1 MPGLERWLQ
10 GSIIVHQPKVC
21 NSKSQQNVIAWFE
34 GLSFNRDTL
43 CQLPSQQ
50 KITDIERPHPAAR
63 NDSGFSFCK
72 HLISISASLDRR
84 IYESTSKHSRTTAP
98 AKTFPHRDVRSFCVV
113 LFVPSLLVSLTIS
126 IIKTCTQIM
135 QNFHSNYINH
145 TFLVL
150 KIIFKF
156 L

>member
-34 GLSFNRDTL
+34 GLSCNRDTL

-72 HLISISASLDRR
+72 HLISISAFIRQKNLRIHFKAFKNNCISKDFSSSRCQEFLRCFFCSFSIGLVDYFNDKKVHANYAELSL
-84 IYESTSKHSRTTAP
+84 
-98 AKTFPHRDVRSFCVV
+98 
-113 LFVPSLLVSLTIS
+113 
-126 IIKTCTQIM
+126 
-135 QNFHSNYINH
+135 
-145 TFLVL
+145 
-150 KIIFKF
+150 
-156 L
+156 